1 MRCPTCSSPL
11 PDGAMFCGQC
21 GRAITAA
28 DWAAF
33 RAVAPVEQAPVA
45 EPPRRPWVLQEPQAT
60 AVPAGTPW
68 WLDSER
74 GGGAPKDGVPDDS
87 GPEGGAPEDS
97 ESGDDE
103 TPRRPDENGSRI
115 PQGHRNN
122 EPLAGEARADR
133 PRAAA
138 SASAERSDTGA
149 VRPASVPLWTASVTP
164 ITVDPAIKADARPTP
179 TRQDSIDEADVD
191 GSLPAAAH
199 TDDAPAVV
207 DDAAS
212 VQSPA
217 DDAQVEV
224 ADVAPAV
231 AVEPVLEDES
241 SDPEPLAAPPG
252 VDVAAVEGDTNV
264 IAPLVA
270 PTTARESAGAV
281 CSDCGAPL
289 HQGDI
294 FCGECGAVVQSVA
307 ASFTGPIVPITG
319 TAAAPSSGRTPS
331 ERPLPEG
338 AQPGRPQPGETHEA
352 PPAPRSAPLTPTPLP
367 SPVEV
372 SPPFVPDP
380 VPAPKRRRLFGRRQ
394 PSEAPQLWSSSSPAA
409 TTQPTSDPSAPT
421 AAPVEPIR
429 HAGTPTHSAPTAARH
444 TPPASSPEVP
454 PVRVGDVPEALVDR
468 PVSPPQPPVRAA
480 EPEAPAASRPAESAV
495 PTVAPAPQPS
505 PSAAPWAVTLG
516 APADDVESTRIVPR
530 REVGE
535 SFILQ
540 FSTGESFTVQG
551 SGLVGR
557 APTPQ
562 PGEAIELLVR
572 ILDPGRSVSKTHLEF
587 GQDDGHLWVADR
599 WSGNGTIVKAPS
611 QGVRRAEPGKRVR
624 VPRGTRVEIGE
635 QFFIVS

>member
-33 RAVAPVEQAPVA
+33 RAEAPVEQAPVA

-68 WLDSER
+68 WLDGER
-74 GGGAPKDGVPDDS
+74 GDGAPEDGVRED
-87 GPEGGAPEDS
+87 GAPEGSALEDS

-103 TPRRPDENGSRI
+103 TPRRPD
-115 PQGHRNN
+115 
-122 EPLAGEARADR
+122 
-133 PRAAA
+133 
-138 SASAERSDTGA
+138 TGT

-164 ITVDPAIKADARPTP
+164 ITVDPTIKADARPTP
-179 TRQDSIDEADVD
+179 ATHDSIDEADVD

-212 VQSPA
+212 VKSPA

-231 AVEPVLEDES
+231 AVEPVLEDEP
-241 SDPEPLAAPPG
+241 SDPEPIAAPPG

-270 PTTARESAGAV
+270 PTTERESAGAV

-319 TAAAPSSGRTPS
+319 TAAAPSSGRTPP

-352 PPAPRSAPLTPTPLP
+352 PPAPRSAPLAPTPLP

-394 PSEAPQLWSSSSPAA
+394 PSEAPQLWSSSSSAAPSQPA
-409 TTQPTSDPSAPT
+409 SDPSAPT

-480 EPEAPAASRPAESAV
+480 EPEAPAASRAAESAV

-611 QGVRRAEPGKRVR
+611 QEVRRAEPGKRVR